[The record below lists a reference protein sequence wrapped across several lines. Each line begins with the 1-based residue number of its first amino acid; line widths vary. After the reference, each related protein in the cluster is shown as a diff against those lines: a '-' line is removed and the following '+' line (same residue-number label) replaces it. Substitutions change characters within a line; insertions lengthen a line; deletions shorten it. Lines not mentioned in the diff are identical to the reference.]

1 MNNSGKGNGLMILLI
16 PVFLIAI
23 LIVTDT
29 VISYSQNK
37 SFKNVT
43 EEVIEEVV
51 NNENVT
57 VEQYK
62 DEIKRVYER
71 RGYSTVGLYVEA
83 DEDRIYVENDYLYFG
98 LFTSF
103 KKYGEDIEVKLFGI
117 EYFTFRLKKASK
129 TFVKVEVTY
138 DEDGELIYE
147 YLK

>member
-16 PVFLIAI
+16 PVFLIVI
-23 LIVTDT
+23 LIITDT

-37 SFKNVT
+37 SYKRVT
-43 EEVIEEVV
+43 EEVIEEVLS
-51 NNENVT
+51 NENIT

-71 RGYSTVGLYVEA
+71 RNYSTVGLYVEA
-83 DEDRIYVENDYLYFG
+83 DEDRLYVENEHLYFG

-103 KKYGEDIEVKLFGI
+103 KKHGEDIEVKLLGI
-117 EYFTFRLKKASK
+117 EYLTFRLKKASK

>member
-1 MNNSGKGNGLMILLI
+1 MNNSGKSSVLMILLI
-16 PVFLIAI
+16 PVFLVAI

-37 SFKNVT
+37 SFKKVT

-51 NNENVT
+51 NNENIT
-57 VEQYK
+57 VEEYK

-71 RGYSTVGLYVEA
+71 RGYRTVGLVVEA
-83 DEDRIYVENDYLYFG
+83 SEDRLYVENENLYFG

-103 KKYGEDIEVKLFGI
+103 KKYGEDIEFQLFGI
-117 EYFTFRLKKASK
+117 EYLTFRLKKASK